1 MGMASDKMVHLDTSN
16 FDKTISD
23 SSLPLVVDFWA
34 AWCGPCKAIEP
45 ILNELAEE
53 LKGAVQ
59 ICKVDVDK
67 SAEIAAR
74 FNVRAIPTLLLFKNQ
89 QKVGE
94 IVGLTSKADLK
105 AKLQK
110 LV

>member
-1 MGMASDKMVHLDTSN
+1 MNMASEKILHLDASN
-16 FDKTISD
+16 FDTTISN
-23 SSLPLVVDFWA
+23 SGLPLVVDFWA

-45 ILNELAEE
+45 LLGELAEE
-53 LKGAVQ
+53 LKGKVQ
-59 ICKVDVDK
+59 VCKVDVDK
-67 SAEIAAR
+67 NAEIAAR

-105 AKLQK
+105 AKLEK